1 MLTLIVYVHVEL
13 HHVMV
18 MNFHHSS
25 IINYQFYE
33 IIEKDY
39 LYEQRFLM
47 HFLID
52 KDIDQIFVVF
62 LKQKREHLF
71 KMKYFFKLN
80 IPFIEINDEV

>member
-1 MLTLIVYVHVEL
+1 
-13 HHVMV
+13 
-18 MNFHHSS
+18 
-25 IINYQFYE
+25 
-33 IIEKDY
+33 
-39 LYEQRFLM
+39 M

>member
-25 IINYQFYE
+25 IIKYQFYK

-47 HFLID
+47 HLLID

-71 KMKYFFKLN
+71 KMKHFFKFN